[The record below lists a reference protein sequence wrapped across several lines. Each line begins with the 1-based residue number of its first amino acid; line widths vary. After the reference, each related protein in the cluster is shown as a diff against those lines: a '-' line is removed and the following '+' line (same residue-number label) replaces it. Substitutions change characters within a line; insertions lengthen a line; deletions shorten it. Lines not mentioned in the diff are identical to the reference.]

1 MWVTRFRGSVV
12 QLIGLYLVACALL
25 VVAGVVK
32 AIRPD
37 DTARALAV
45 VVPVP
50 VRHLHWIIRFGSI
63 IEAALGMVAL
73 LVPRTMTAGLVA
85 VSYLVF
91 AGAVAFARSKGGAI
105 ASCGCFGTP
114 DTPATVLHVV
124 INGGLAISAV
134 VVALV
139 GPTGSIASILSA
151 QPLHGIPLVAASALC
166 GWFTYLAITAMS
178 RLDAARRLLGI
189 SFRPPR

>member
-1 MWVTRFRGSVV
+1 V
-12 QLIGLYLVACALL
+12 QLIGPYLVACALL
-25 VVAGVVK
+25 VVAGVAK

-45 VVPVP
+45 VVPVTAQ
-50 VRHLHWIIRFGSI
+50 HLRLIIRGGST

-73 LVPRTMTAGLVA
+73 LVPRTVTAGLVA

-91 AGAVAFARSKGGAI
+91 AGAVAYARSKGGAI

-114 DTPATVLHVV
+114 DTPATMLHVV
-124 INGGLAISAV
+124 INGGLAASAA
-134 VVALV
+134 VVALA
-139 GPTGSIASILSA
+139 GPTGSIASVLSA

-166 GWFTYLAITAMS
+166 GWLAFLAITAMA